1 MVVHVVNQI
10 VIVNAMSKEQ
20 KLGVIR
26 HTLTFVGGIL
36 LAKGLVDESL
46 LTDMVASIMVLVG
59 GVWSIMDKR

>member
-1 MVVHVVNQI
+1 MTVVVNLI
-10 VIVNAMSKEQ
+10 VTAMNKDQ

-26 HTLTFVGGIL
+26 HVLTFVGGIL

-59 GVWSIMDKR
+59 GVWSILDKR

>member
-1 MVVHVVNQI
+1 MT
-10 VIVNAMSKEQ
+10 KGQ

-26 HTLTFVGGIL
+26 HVLTFVGGIL

-59 GVWSIMDKR
+59 GAWSIFEKR

>member
-1 MVVHVVNQI
+1 MN
-10 VIVNAMSKEQ
+10 KEQ

-46 LTDMVASIMVLVG
+46 LTDMIASIMVLVG
-59 GVWSIMDKR
+59 GFWSVLAKS

>member
-1 MVVHVVNQI
+1 VVNLI
-10 VIVNAMSKEQ
+10 VAAMNKEQ

-46 LTDMVASIMVLVG
+46 LTDMVASITVLIG
-59 GVWSIMDKR
+59 GVWSLLSKR